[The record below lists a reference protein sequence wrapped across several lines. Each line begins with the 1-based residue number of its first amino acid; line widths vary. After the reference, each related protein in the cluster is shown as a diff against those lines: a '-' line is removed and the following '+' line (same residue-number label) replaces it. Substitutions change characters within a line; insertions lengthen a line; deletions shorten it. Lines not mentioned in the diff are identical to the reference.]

1 MTERERRYR
10 STERGQAWVLR
21 SAAQQ
26 TRAGRHAEAQ
36 ARYQRRKADERDAL
50 LREELTARGTDVA
63 R

>member
-10 STERGQAWVLR
+10 STERGRAWVLR

-36 ARYQRRKADERDAL
+36 ARYERRKAQARDDE
-50 LREELTARGTDVA
+50 LRKELTR
-63 R
+63 